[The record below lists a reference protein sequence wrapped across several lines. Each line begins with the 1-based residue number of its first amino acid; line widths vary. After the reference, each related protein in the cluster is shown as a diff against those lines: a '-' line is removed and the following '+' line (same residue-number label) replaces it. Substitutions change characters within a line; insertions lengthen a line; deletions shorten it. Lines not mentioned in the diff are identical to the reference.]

1 MSKAE
6 EPAPASSKPS
16 GSTPP
21 SDAQNSVP
29 RPTPGGPGGHPVVP
43 VYGSH
48 YAPPGQ
54 APIPGVGAE
63 GDRGAA
69 VAGRRLGQYTI
80 LEKIGQGGMG
90 SVFKAFD
97 TALER
102 TVALKVLFSSGLDN
116 PKHAER
122 FVREARSLAR
132 LNHPNLVHVYNV
144 GMDNDCYY
152 FAMEL
157 MEGESLSQMIR
168 RRRRIPAQEALPIL
182 GQILSALHYIHRQGV
197 THRDVKSGNIMVAG
211 RRAVLMDFGLAKD
224 DHFTGLTSDGSV
236 LGTPDYMAP
245 EQAEGVV
252 AGPPTDLYSLGVVMY
267 EMLSGAVPFVGKS
280 ALTIIRQHLEVPPP
294 PIEAALPNID
304 PLLASCVHKCLSKKA
319 LDRYPNCGA
328 LAADLVKLQSTSELA
343 TLVEETAS
351 EEPRTVPRTG
361 PVLPT
366 ATLPF
371 GTQPTAIEAR
381 SMSEI
386 TRNPGEQDATLT
398 LGAAA
403 VRVNQSS
410 ELTVPETEAA
420 LAAAVPAPEAHTTR
434 PWLWVALGF
443 FGVILLAIFLAKRH
457 EANQAAKQPDAH
469 GTPARVHRPGAKAED
484 IRLIEFRTGGTDP
497 SQWMLVFERQSPDGT
512 WVRESAN
519 YKDAERDSVLL
530 EFLAQNPGVVPDR
543 PRTQGKAP

>member
-6 EPAPASSKPS
+6 EPALPTSKPS
-16 GSTPP
+16 GSALP
-21 SDAQNSVP
+21 SDAHNSQP
-29 RPTPGGPGGHPVVP
+29 RPPSGRPLLPPNPV
-43 VYGSH
+43 S
-48 YAPPGQ
+48 GQ
-54 APIPGVGAE
+54 AANTDGNNGIT
-63 GDRGAA
+63 
-69 VAGRRLGQYTI
+69 GRRLGQYTI

-102 TVALKVLFSSGLDN
+102 TVALKVLFCSALDN

-157 MEGESLSQMIR
+157 MEGESLAQMVR
-168 RRRRIPAQEALPIL
+168 RRRRVPAAEALPIL
-182 GQILSALHYIHRQGV
+182 GQIVSALHYIHRQGV

-224 DHFTGLTSDGSV
+224 DHFSGLTSDGSV

-245 EQAEGVV
+245 EQAEGIV

-304 PLLASCVHKCLSKKA
+304 PMLASCVHKCLAKKA

-328 LAADLVKLQSTSELA
+328 LAADLIKLHNTPELA
-343 TLVEETAS
+343 ALVEETAS
-351 EEPRTVPRTG
+351 EEPRTVPRG
-361 PVLPT
+361 SGLPT

-381 SMSEI
+381 PFSEI

-398 LGAAA
+398 LGTAP

-410 ELTVPETEAA
+410 VLTVPETDAA
-420 LAAAVPAPEAHTTR
+420 LSAANAAANTGAPVEHHGTPR

-457 EANQAAKQPDAH
+457 EAEQASKRPDAN
-469 GTPARVHRPGAKAED
+469 GTPARVHRPGAKTED

-497 SQWMLVFERQSPDGT
+497 SQWMLVFERQTSDGK

-543 PRTQGKAP
+543 TNPQGPAPK